1 MKKKNGYMFFVHLFF
16 IIFSLC
22 VILPFFIIV
31 MLSLSRETDIVDY
44 GYSVI
49 PRHFSLQAY
58 EFLFKDVSKLFH
70 SILFTVVY
78 AVLAPAVTV
87 ILCSG
92 IGYSISSKS
101 DFALKKGVMRYL
113 IFTMLTGAGLI
124 PTYIIYTKIYMMG
137 NSFLVYLLPG
147 AVSAWTII
155 LFRTFFSQIP
165 YSLVEAATIDGA
177 SQLQVLIKV
186 IVPMSKPIIGT
197 VYFTNLLT
205 KWNDWMTTLYYVT
218 DERLYTVQYFM
229 QKVLDSAEFMKQAY
243 QSIGLGAGS
252 KFPTETLKFAMCV
265 IAVLPVFAAFPYL
278 QKYFSKGMAVGAVKE

>member
-1 MKKKNGYMFFVHLFF
+1 M
-16 IIFSLC
+16 
-22 VILPFFIIV
+22 
-31 MLSLSRETDIVDY
+31 
-44 GYSVI
+44 
-49 PRHFSLQAY
+49 
-58 EFLFKDVSKLFH
+58 
-70 SILFTVVY
+70 
-78 AVLAPAVTV
+78 
-87 ILCSG
+87 
-92 IGYSISSKS
+92 
-101 DFALKKGVMRYL
+101 
-113 IFTMLTGAGLI
+113 
-124 PTYIIYTKIYMMG
+124 
-137 NSFLVYLLPG
+137 
-147 AVSAWTII
+147 
-155 LFRTFFSQIP
+155 
-165 YSLVEAATIDGA
+165 VEAATIDGA

>member
-78 AVLAPAVTV
+78 AVIAPAVTV

-92 IGYSISSKS
+92 IGIRFHLNQISRLKR
-101 DFALKKGVMRYL
+101 AL
-113 IFTMLTGAGLI
+113 
-124 PTYIIYTKIYMMG
+124 
-137 NSFLVYLLPG
+137 
-147 AVSAWTII
+147 
-155 LFRTFFSQIP
+155 
-165 YSLVEAATIDGA
+165 
-177 SQLQVLIKV
+177 
-186 IVPMSKPIIGT
+186 
-197 VYFTNLLT
+197 
-205 KWNDWMTTLYYVT
+205 
-218 DERLYTVQYFM
+218 
-229 QKVLDSAEFMKQAY
+229 
-243 QSIGLGAGS
+243 
-252 KFPTETLKFAMCV
+252 
-265 IAVLPVFAAFPYL
+265 
-278 QKYFSKGMAVGAVKE
+278 